1 MGVPNNRSHIRTSPV
16 TISIRDLFSK
26 INPKDIDFLKYVPN
40 AFLNEDMLAVG
51 EIESTADA
59 LEELAKTDRNLF
71 QRIVD
76 VIRDF
81 IRVLRGQ
88 PQTKSLV
95 KDLEYIE
102 KRLARVYDSA
112 DTKKAAKKTKGE
124 QFSIKSFKDGRQ
136 FVDVD
141 VDQKRFDGLNDN
153 ELRREARKV
162 IKEKFLG
169 KVIGRNNQA
178 YVKKNSAEE
187 YAYPSKRIQDSDII
201 EAKMRASTELN
212 NLLDAGENYRNESDG
227 KDGHFHFEA
236 TGGFDYYDAIFKVGN
251 KYYYGIVNI
260 MVTKRGKVFKDLTK
274 IEDITNDI
282 IAQYGNNPQG
292 DFVGTSSND
301 IILNEE
307 DSVKNNIS
315 KGSENYSSDESFSI
329 GSPMHEERGIYS
341 KESRF
346 IVDAIYENVNNIPQ
360 NDIFS
365 VKSEAIPK
373 DIKKS
378 EYVLNIFKQQGKV
391 ANNSIIGEVEL
402 AQSGA
407 KSTVFHGFGA
417 GKLAAT
423 KAIKSVIEN
432 GTIVKKTENYNNS
445 GVDRYVIA
453 ARGDIDNKPAYIGVI
468 VKTYPNQKS
477 EKAKFYL
484 HEAIIV
490 ETDSPIMTAPQLS
503 EDAVS
508 ESVTKNSIHKNE
520 PTVNSKS
527 MWESENY
534 SSDESFSIGS
544 PMQEIRG
551 NLELYESGERTE
563 YEYLLRD
570 SLEKYESGEIS
581 REDFL
586 KSIEDEY
593 WNREIEWA
601 RSGAG
606 QKGKIKAQNK
616 ERAEVKAEVRAERE
630 EKATKQSN
638 IEHIRIFLLTGK

>member
-112 DTKKAAKKTKGE
+112 DTKKAAKSSAE
-124 QFSIKSFKDGRQ
+124 IKYSTGLSFKEQLQQMIDGTFDKEHSHLFVRKNTPQIYLNLKKVNIPDLPIVMSYDNAAISMFDKNIGTKSAHNHGLGIKTMSKIPEYMEDPYYIVKLKNGRINALLVKTDKKRRQ
-136 FVDVD
+136 FLISLELEV
-141 VDQKRFDGLNDN
+141 QKPVNAEYSGGYEGKQHLLLTAFGAEKRYFKKILDNPENVVLYDKEKDSELRGNPESKGLN
-153 ELRREARKV
+153 
-162 IKEKFLG
+162 I
-169 KVIGRNNQA
+169 INN
-178 YVKKNSAEE
+178 SE
-187 YAYPSKRIQDSDII
+187 
-201 EAKMRASTELN
+201 
-212 NLLDAGENYRNESDG
+212 
-227 KDGHFHFEA
+227 
-236 TGGFDYYDAIFKVGN
+236 
-251 KYYYGIVNI
+251 
-260 MVTKRGKVFKDLTK
+260 
-274 IEDITNDI
+274 
-282 IAQYGNNPQG
+282 
-292 DFVGTSSND
+292 SND

-307 DSVKNNIS
+307 ESVKNNIS

-329 GSPMHEERGIYS
+329 GSPM
-341 KESRF
+341 
-346 IVDAIYENVNNIPQ
+346 Q
-360 NDIFS
+360 
-365 VKSEAIPK
+365 
-373 DIKKS
+373 
-378 EYVLNIFKQQGKV
+378 
-391 ANNSIIGEVEL
+391 
-402 AQSGA
+402 
-407 KSTVFHGFGA
+407 
-417 GKLAAT
+417 
-423 KAIKSVIEN
+423 
-432 GTIVKKTENYNNS
+432 
-445 GVDRYVIA
+445 
-453 ARGDIDNKPAYIGVI
+453 
-468 VKTYPNQKS
+468 
-477 EKAKFYL
+477 
-484 HEAIIV
+484 
-490 ETDSPIMTAPQLS
+490 ET
-503 EDAVS
+503 
-508 ESVTKNSIHKNE
+508 
-520 PTVNSKS
+520 
-527 MWESENY
+527 
-534 SSDESFSIGS
+534 
-544 PMQEIRG
+544 RG

-563 YEYLLRD
+563 DEYLLRD